1 MLHIPPQNQPQ
12 GRDKRSLSVGGV
24 ATLIN
29 TLPAKLVREG
39 KCFRRSAPT
48 LVSEHDRDDESM
60 YRLSPDGIKS
70 LSTSIGRI
78 REKEDEIQEIQ
89 YQDYEYP
96 FENIAFEGGGA
107 KGIVYMGVMKVM
119 YSVIE
124 NPASECLRV

>member
-29 TLPAKLVREG
+29 TPLAKFFEEG

-48 LVSEHDRDDESM
+48 LAAKHDRDEESM
-60 YRLSPDGIKS
+60 FRLSANGIKS
-70 LSTSIGRI
+70 LSTSISRI
-78 REKEDEIQEIQ
+78 REKEDEIQEIR

-124 NPASECLRV
+124 NPASECLRA